1 MKSNSYLTASVRRII
16 AMGMAVATA
25 ATVSAVHAQTPQPQ
39 IEEVVVTG
47 SFIRGIPEDGSIP
60 VDQIT
65 IEDLEQRGSP
75 PPLEMLKSLSY
86 MAGIVGESNPFTSG
100 RGQASEG
107 TASINLRGF
116 GAERTLVLLNGK
128 RLPSGDANRL
138 PANAIAR
145 VEVLKDGG
153 AATYGSDAIGGVVNY
168 ITKTTTDG
176 LELTGDYRGIS
187 DSDGDYNLGLAWGGE
202 VGGGDLL
209 FTANYYHRSP
219 LLTRDRDWAI
229 TPYELNPEGGWTTG
243 SNPGAFRTTYFTP
256 MFADPQCDEFGGVL
270 TNSNGVPVDTDATQC
285 RTQYTVWDQL
295 VDKQDTVQLY
305 SQYKYSFDNGSD
317 LHVEALYALTD
328 TPYTNI
334 APSFTTTR
342 GITSTVNPGGLGQ
355 SSAFRDPA
363 VGQVFTI
370 PAANPGYQLFKAQ
383 NPAIAAASP
392 GAAYAVLNQ
401 WRPFQLGGNPM
412 FGYGESH
419 QARKRDSMRLSAEL
433 TGDLTPNLGYSTSLT
448 YGRAKTTRK
457 EYDMSVGKLQLA
469 LRGLGGEDCNTGLGT
484 SAFQPGTPGVG
495 ACQWFNPFSNAVPG
509 NPISGYVNP
518 TYDPAVANSAELV
531 SWMTDRHRSDAVV
544 ESSEFNFILNGDLN
558 SVDFGAGAAS
568 FAAGVQYRYNTS
580 DQTYNQFA
588 NALTSP
594 CLDTP
599 INGDMDC
606 LPQGESPY
614 NFLATYEPVYV
625 ARGVYALFGE
635 VFVPVTDSFT
645 AQIAARFEDYG
656 NKGGNSFD
664 PNIRLRWQATDM
676 VAFRAS
682 AGTTFRAPPQT
693 SLLLREST
701 GFANVLGSNRPVSS
715 SGNPDLKPETSTNY
729 NFGVML
735 SGDAWNASVD
745 YWRFDID
752 DILGNEPMLG
762 ILSTVFPTATTDLCA
777 STPQAYLDR
786 YFDFS
791 GGVCSADNILRV
803 KTYAING
810 AGFTND
816 GIDVAGDYTWYGVA
830 NGDLSVGASA
840 TWINKYQTDD
850 LTINGTLMER
860 GFDGAGFM
868 NLQTTLAPLP
878 ELRGSA
884 FLNYSLM
891 DTNFRW
897 TTQYIDSYIDQRD
910 GIFVISQ
917 AGRKISSWVTH
928 NLTVRHDLGNN
939 VVLTASIDN
948 LMDNDPPFARTEINY
963 DAVTHSPMG
972 RTFKIGAKV
981 NF

>member
-1 MKSNSYLTASVRRII
+1 MRNNRYLTASVRRVI
-16 AMGMAVATA
+16 AMGIA
-25 ATVSAVHAQTPQPQ
+25 AASVSAAHAQTPQPE

-60 VDQIT
+60 VDRIS

-86 MAGIVGESNPFTSG
+86 MNGIVGESNPFTSG

-116 GAERTLVLLNGK
+116 GAARTLVLLNGK
-128 RLPSGDANRL
+128 RLPADDANRL
-138 PANAIAR
+138 PANAIER

-153 AATYGSDAIGGVVNY
+153 AVTYGSDAIGGVVNY
-168 ITKTTTDG
+168 ITKRYTDG

-209 FTANYYHRSP
+209 VTANYYHRSP

-243 SNPGAFRTTYFTP
+243 SNPGAFRTSFVTP
-256 MFADPQCDEFGGVL
+256 MFADPQCEEFGGVL
-270 TNSNGVPVDTDATQC
+270 TSAAGVPAANGTQC

-295 VDKQDTVQLY
+295 VDKQDTIQLY
-305 SQYKYSFDNGSD
+305 SQYKYSFGNGSD
-317 LHVEALYALTD
+317 LHLEAMYAQTD

-334 APSFTTTR
+334 APSFTTARNITR
-342 GITSTVNPGGLGQ
+342 TVNPNGQ
-355 SSAFRDPA
+355 AQTTAFRNPA
-363 VGQVFTI
+363 AGSLFTI
-370 PAANPGYQLFKAQ
+370 PATNPGYQLLKQQ
-383 NPAIAAASP
+383 NPTIAAASP
-392 GAAYAVLNQ
+392 GAAYIVINQ
-401 WRPFQLGGNPM
+401 WRPFLLGGNPM
-412 FGYGESH
+412 FGYKESH
-419 QARKRDSMRLSAEL
+419 QSRERDSLRLSAEL
-433 TGDLTPNLGYSTSLT
+433 TGDLTSTLGYTTSLT
-448 YGRAKTTRK
+448 YGRAGTTRK
-457 EYDMSVGKLQLA
+457 EYDIATGKLQLA
-469 LRGLGGEDCNTGLGT
+469 LRGLGGEGCNTGLGT
-484 SAFQPGTPGVG
+484 SAFREGTPGVG

-518 TYDPAVANSAELV
+518 TYNAAVANSAELV
-531 SWMTDRHRSDAVV
+531 EWMTDRHVA
-544 ESSEFNFILNGDLN
+544 ESVNEVSEFNFVLNGDLN
-558 SVDFGAGAAS
+558 AVDFGAGSAS
-568 FAAGVQYRYNTS
+568 YAAGVQYRYTAT

-588 NALTSP
+588 STITSP

-599 INGDMDC
+599 INGTLTC
-606 LPQGESPY
+606 QPGNESPY
-614 NFLATYEPVYV
+614 NFLATYEPIYL
-625 ARGVYALFGE
+625 ARGIYALFGE

-656 NKGGNSFD
+656 DKGGSSFD

-682 AGTTFRAPPQT
+682 AGTTFRAPPQA
-693 SLLLREST
+693 SLLLRETT

-715 SGNPDLKPETSTNY
+715 IGSPDLNPETSQNY
-729 NFGVML
+729 NFGVLL
-735 SGDAWNASVD
+735 SGQSWNASVD

-752 DILGNEPMLG
+752 DILTNEPLQG
-762 ILSTVFPTATTDLCA
+762 ILGSVFPSATTDRCA
-777 STPQAYLDR
+777 TTSQAYLDR

-791 GGVCSADNILRV
+791 GGVCAANNILRV

-816 GIDVAGDYTWYGVA
+816 GIDITGDYTWYGVS
-830 NGDLSVGASA
+830 NGDLTLGAAA
-840 TWINKYQTDD
+840 TWINKYETED
-850 LTINGTLMER
+850 LVINGAVMER

-868 NLQTTLAPLP
+868 NLQTTLSPLP
-878 ELRGSA
+878 KLRGSA
-884 FLNYSLM
+884 YLNYSLM
-891 DTNFRW
+891 GTNFRW
-897 TTQYIDSYIDQRD
+897 TAQYIDSYKDQRD
-910 GIFVISQ
+910 GIFVLSG
-917 AGRKISSWVTH
+917 AGREINSWVTH
-928 NLTVRHDLGNN
+928 NLTVRHDLRDN
-939 VVLTASIDN
+939 VTLTASIDN
-948 LMDNDPPFARTEINY
+948 VMDRDPPFARTEINY
-963 DAVTHSPMG
+963 DAVTHTPMG